1 MKQNLLFFLLVWCFS
16 SCGSPDYEKAVA
28 DWVQTDKNGM
38 RTNLKFEI
46 LEVSGITDIT
56 VADSLA
62 VLKERFEIQK
72 EKEIS
77 ILAKELE
84 SAKTK
89 MSFAKYAGVDLES
102 YQNNINE
109 AQVKL
114 DSIKKQAFH
123 SIYDKRKNE
132 EVIAKI
138 LECRYAITPPLMKVK
153 QEKRAAFILSPDMK
167 KCFKII
173 LSIFVLVLTFV
184 AGFQTA
190 NLRNEGKWKL
200 EQKNNQSG
208 IDLKLPGENEKS
220 IVTVEEV
227 EAKLKGIA
235 ELSSYSGE
243 YTVTYGKDTA
253 RYWLDNIKIFGT
265 TNSIEIKASGVVK
278 VGYDMSKMV
287 INVDNDSSKIY
298 IKLPEIQL
306 NDNYVIWDTV
316 TSVSY
321 THLTL
326 PTN

>member
-1 MKQNLLFFLLVWCFS
+1 
-16 SCGSPDYEKAVA
+16 
-28 DWVQTDKNGM
+28 
-38 RTNLKFEI
+38 
-46 LEVSGITDIT
+46 
-56 VADSLA
+56 
-62 VLKERFEIQK
+62 
-72 EKEIS
+72 
-77 ILAKELE
+77 
-84 SAKTK
+84 
-89 MSFAKYAGVDLES
+89 
-102 YQNNINE
+102 
-109 AQVKL
+109 
-114 DSIKKQAFH
+114 
-123 SIYDKRKNE
+123 
-132 EVIAKI
+132 
-138 LECRYAITPPLMKVK
+138 
-153 QEKRAAFILSPDMK
+153 MK

-173 LSIFVLVLTFV
+173 LSIFVLALTFV

-220 IVTVEEV
+220 IVTIEEV

-243 YTVTYGKDTA
+243 YTVTYGRDSA

-316 TSVSY
+316 TCSESNNILNPIEFSQYEEIVDEIEQMGLEDVESCLLNNQLFENLY
-321 THLTL
+321 PYRELIESDDEDGKE
-326 PTN
+326 TNNDNEDFEITENALAS

>member
-1 MKQNLLFFLLVWCFS
+1 MKKALGILLTIIGLIVAFYLLVIVTAWTQETR
-16 SCGSPDYEKAVA
+16 YE
-28 DWVQTDKNGM
+28 
-38 RTNLKFEI
+38 
-46 LEVSGITDIT
+46 
-56 VADSLA
+56 
-62 VLKERFEIQK
+62 
-72 EKEIS
+72 
-77 ILAKELE
+77 
-84 SAKTK
+84 
-89 MSFAKYAGVDLES
+89 
-102 YQNNINE
+102 
-109 AQVKL
+109 
-114 DSIKKQAFH
+114 
-123 SIYDKRKNE
+123 
-132 EVIAKI
+132 
-138 LECRYAITPPLMKVK
+138 
-153 QEKRAAFILSPDMK
+153 

-316 TSVSY
+316 TCSESNNILNPIEFSQYEEIVDEIERMGLEDVESKGIYDKASENIKNIIKGFLSGYEDY
-321 THLTL
+321 TIIYM
-326 PTN
+326 

>member
-1 MKQNLLFFLLVWCFS
+1 
-16 SCGSPDYEKAVA
+16 
-28 DWVQTDKNGM
+28 
-38 RTNLKFEI
+38 
-46 LEVSGITDIT
+46 
-56 VADSLA
+56 
-62 VLKERFEIQK
+62 
-72 EKEIS
+72 
-77 ILAKELE
+77 
-84 SAKTK
+84 
-89 MSFAKYAGVDLES
+89 
-102 YQNNINE
+102 
-109 AQVKL
+109 
-114 DSIKKQAFH
+114 
-123 SIYDKRKNE
+123 
-132 EVIAKI
+132 
-138 LECRYAITPPLMKVK
+138 
-153 QEKRAAFILSPDMK
+153 MK

-316 TSVSY
+316 TCSESNNILNPIEFSQYEEIVDEIERMGLEDVESKGIY
-321 THLTL
+321 DKASENIKNIINCRDMKIIQLFTCNWGLNIKSSAL
-326 PTN
+326 VN

>member
-1 MKQNLLFFLLVWCFS
+1 
-16 SCGSPDYEKAVA
+16 
-28 DWVQTDKNGM
+28 
-38 RTNLKFEI
+38 
-46 LEVSGITDIT
+46 
-56 VADSLA
+56 
-62 VLKERFEIQK
+62 
-72 EKEIS
+72 
-77 ILAKELE
+77 
-84 SAKTK
+84 
-89 MSFAKYAGVDLES
+89 
-102 YQNNINE
+102 
-109 AQVKL
+109 
-114 DSIKKQAFH
+114 
-123 SIYDKRKNE
+123 
-132 EVIAKI
+132 
-138 LECRYAITPPLMKVK
+138 
-153 QEKRAAFILSPDMK
+153 MK

-287 INVDNDSSKIY
+287 INVDNKNFFFICFHNYISSLMLIMIVVKY
-298 IKLPEIQL
+298 ILSCLK
-306 NDNYVIWDTV
+306 Y
-316 TSVSY
+316 S
-321 THLTL
+321 
-326 PTN
+326 

>member
-1 MKQNLLFFLLVWCFS
+1 
-16 SCGSPDYEKAVA
+16 
-28 DWVQTDKNGM
+28 
-38 RTNLKFEI
+38 
-46 LEVSGITDIT
+46 
-56 VADSLA
+56 
-62 VLKERFEIQK
+62 
-72 EKEIS
+72 
-77 ILAKELE
+77 
-84 SAKTK
+84 
-89 MSFAKYAGVDLES
+89 
-102 YQNNINE
+102 
-109 AQVKL
+109 
-114 DSIKKQAFH
+114 
-123 SIYDKRKNE
+123 
-132 EVIAKI
+132 
-138 LECRYAITPPLMKVK
+138 
-153 QEKRAAFILSPDMK
+153 MK

-173 LSIFVLVLTFV
+173 LSIFVLALTFV

-220 IVTVEEV
+220 IVTIEEV

-243 YTVTYGKDTA
+243 YTVTYGRDSA

-316 TSVSY
+316 TCSESNNILNPKY
-321 THLTL
+321 CKY
-326 PTN
+326 PN